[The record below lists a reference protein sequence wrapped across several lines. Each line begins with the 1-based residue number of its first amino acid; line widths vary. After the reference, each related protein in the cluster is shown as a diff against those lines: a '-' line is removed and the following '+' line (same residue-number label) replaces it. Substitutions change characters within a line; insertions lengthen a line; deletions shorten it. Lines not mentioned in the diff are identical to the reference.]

1 MVWCVPQLS
10 PIQAAADAV
19 KIGFAN
25 ELPDVRKLRIP
36 VRYLANLL
44 TAGDEEAVV
53 GGLERMMAMRVHM
66 RARHVEGRN
75 ETAVLDRVGLTQAQV
90 DEMYRYMAIANYEDR
105 YVIPS
110 THREYAENTYDLKGG
125 CGFSFGNGCSDGAST
140 ASLFSPRGAK
150 AKEGV

>member
-1 MVWCVPQLS
+1 
-10 PIQAAADAV
+10 
-19 KIGFAN
+19 
-25 ELPDVRKLRIP
+25 
-36 VRYLANLL
+36 
-44 TAGDEEAVV
+44 
-53 GGLERMMAMRVHM
+53 MAMRVHM

-110 THREYAENTYDLKGG
+110 THREYAEDTFDLKGG

-140 ASLFSPRGAK
+140 TSLFSPGKAK
-150 AKEGV
+150 AKERA